1 MTREQLDL
9 FLKGKFGED
18 FDTSSITDED
28 IATLIGDTE
37 DNVNEDAGDDGN
49 GDDEN
54 IDNTNP
60 NNGSND
66 GDEPA
71 DILDNINY
79 DELSEDAKLMY
90 KLFKQ
95 EKEARVAD
103 KIDNIISSSNL
114 SDTQKSVV
122 KRFSK
127 STTDIEVIKATIAD
141 LEKDNNASKRTI
153 STSRMTGKNNV
164 KSTVYTKQN
173 TVPKFGTREYG
184 AYLAKRKK

>member
-28 IATLIGDTE
+28 IATLIGDTGNN
-37 DNVNEDAGDDGN
+37 DDGDDGDEN
-49 GDDEN
+49 GDN
-54 IDNTNP
+54 GNKDNTEP
-60 NNGSND
+60 NNDSDD
-66 GDEPA
+66 GNEPE

-122 KRFSK
+122 KRFAK

-164 KSTVYTKQN
+164 KSTIYTKQN

-184 AYLAKRKK
+184 AYLAKKKK